1 MLQEIASI
9 GRDAQ
14 TSGYRRYA
22 WNDADMALREWF
34 VSSAEAR
41 GLDVH
46 EDGNGN
52 QFAWRGNGDNALMI
66 GSHLDSVPDGGA
78 YDGPL
83 GVVSSFAAL
92 DRLGDFEPA
101 RPIVIANF
109 ADEEGARFGIAC
121 AGSQLLAGVLDADR
135 ALALKDSNGL
145 TLAEVLTSRGRDPRA
160 VGADPELLAKIG
172 TFVELHVE
180 QGKSLIHSGDA
191 VGVASAIWPH
201 GRFRF
206 DFCGEANHAG
216 TTAMGDRRDPMI
228 AYAVTVLAAQRLATE
243 SGARATFGKLLV
255 EPGATNAIPSR
266 VTAWLDARAAGG
278 RTLDKLVDDLVAAST
293 EASDRTTVEMT
304 TESRSPAVDFD
315 VPLRDE
321 LAGLLDA
328 PMLPTGAGHDAGVLS
343 RHIQTAMLFVRN
355 PTGISHSPEEFAE
368 DADCQAG
375 VDALVDVI
383 KALG

>member
-1 MLQEIASI
+1 
-9 GRDAQ
+9 
-14 TSGYRRYA
+14 
-22 WNDADMALREWF
+22 
-34 VSSAEAR
+34 
-41 GLDVH
+41 
-46 EDGNGN
+46 
-52 QFAWRGNGDNALMI
+52 
-66 GSHLDSVPDGGA
+66 
-78 YDGPL
+78 
-83 GVVSSFAAL
+83 
-92 DRLGDFEPA
+92 
-101 RPIVIANF
+101 
-109 ADEEGARFGIAC
+109 
-121 AGSQLLAGVLDADR
+121 
-135 ALALKDSNGL
+135 
-145 TLAEVLTSRGRDPRA
+145 

-228 AYAVTVLAAQRLATE
+228 AYAATVLAAQRLASD
-243 SGARATFGKLLV
+243 SGSRATFGKLLV

-278 RTLDKLVDDLVAAST
+278 QTLDKLVDDLVAASK
-293 EASDRTTVEMT
+293 EASDRTTVEMR

-321 LAGLLDA
+321 LAALLDA
-328 PMLPTGAGHDAGVLS
+328 PMLATGAGHDAGVLS
-343 RHIQTAMLFVRN
+343 RHIRTAMLFVRN

>member
-14 TSGYRRYA
+14 TGGYRRYA

-46 EDGNGN
+46 ENGNGN

-206 DFCGEANHAG
+206 DFSGEANHAG